1 MKRNIHVIYNIYE
14 QSLLNNNNKK
24 KFIHKNINLKK
35 RKNLISITN
44 EHNKKYKEDLYY
56 FYWMLF

>member
-1 MKRNIHVIYNIYE
+1 MKRNIHVIYNICE

-35 RKNLISITN
+35 RKNLTSITN